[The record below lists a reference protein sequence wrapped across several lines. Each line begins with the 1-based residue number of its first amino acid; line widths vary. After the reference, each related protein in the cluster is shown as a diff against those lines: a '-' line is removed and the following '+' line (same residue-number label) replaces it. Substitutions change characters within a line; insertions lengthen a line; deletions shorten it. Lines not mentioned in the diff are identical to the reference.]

1 MNMVSPELIDF
12 QRNVNLDE
20 DSLHL
25 QGGVIVLTGRS
36 SEAERSRSKLA
47 NCLVVNKKYVLF
59 CQI

>member
-25 QGGVIVLTGRS
+25 QGGVIVLMGRL

-47 NCLVVNKKYVLF
+47 NWLVVDKKYVLF